1 MENPNDR
8 PPLTTIDK
16 TGKYVLKMSLPKE
29 DKFKQYDDGLSYD
42 LFFKTAEG
50 LCFSKSYG
58 TKYGKALAMLVGKIS
73 GKWTDDPRANLSIP
87 DYIDYVRPA
96 VNIYF
101 EVDVEVTPNLDDAG
115 VQKEYKGVKKW
126 KYRFNFPKGKGV
138 AASTIPTP
146 TDW

>member
-1 MENPNDR
+1 MENQNDR

-16 TGKYVLKMSLPKE
+16 TGKYVLTMSLPKE
-29 DKFKQYDDGLSYD
+29 DKVKVHDDGVSAR

-58 TKYGKALAMLVGKIS
+58 TKYGKSLAMLVGKIS
-73 GKWTDDPRANLSIP
+73 GKYVSEPKATLSVP
-87 DYIDYVRPA
+87 DFIDYLNPA
-96 VNIYF
+96 SSTNF
-101 EVDVEVTPNLDDAG
+101 EVEVEVTPDG
-115 VQKEYKGVKKW
+115 EWQGRPQFKYKM
-126 KYRFNFPKGKGV
+126 NFPRGKGA

>member
-8 PPLTTIDK
+8 PPLTTLAAS
-16 TGKYVLKMSLPKE
+16 GKYVLKMSLPKE
-29 DKFKQYDDGLSYD
+29 DKVKVYDDGVGAR

-58 TKYGKALAMLVGKIS
+58 TKYGKSLAMLVGKIS
-73 GKWTDDPRANLSIP
+73 GKYVSEPKASLSVP
-87 DYIDYVRPA
+87 DFLDYIRPA
-96 VNIYF
+96 TNVHF
-101 EVDVEVTPNLDDAG
+101 EVEVEVTPDG
-115 VQKEYKGVKKW
+115 EWQGKPQFKYKM
-126 KYRFNFPKGKGV
+126 NFPKGKGV